1 MTERSIVEAAERLRR
16 HGEPYL
22 VATVVCVN
30 GAAYRHP
37 GARMILTRFRWVA
50 GSVSGGCL
58 EGDISEKGWLRTKDG
73 NPVLVTYDATT
84 SVDSDDDIR
93 SAFGLGCDGTVEVL
107 LERAGVSGR
116 IDALEFASR
125 CLKAHK
131 RGAMATVFHS
141 TDAAIRVG
149 ARLAM
154 AAGGELEQDAD
165 KPDAERAYLID
176 ERVRQAIDADL
187 RGVIENGRAANRIY
201 ETTGGTIEV
210 LIEAVLPPPR
220 LFLYGTGH
228 DAVPVASLARA
239 MGWDV
244 IVCANEAKYSTRER
258 FSMADEVL
266 VGAPQEIVA
275 RIAQSDRAVA
285 VVMNHNCD
293 RDRESLRALLDTKL
307 RYIGVIGP
315 RSRTQRLLREIGV
328 DDEDHRVVGPAGLS
342 IGAETAQELALAIIS
357 ELQAVLAGTPMAD
370 IRHRIAPRFTERA
383 NGSGSFAA
391 IAVASPVK

>member
-1 MTERSIVEAAERLRR
+1 MTERSILEAAERLRR

-84 SVDSDDDIR
+84 SVDNDDDIR

-107 LERAGVSGR
+107 LERAGVAGR

-131 RGAMATVFHS
+131 RGAMTTVFHS
-141 TDAAIRVG
+141 TDPAVRVG
-149 ARLAM
+149 ARLAI
-154 AAGGELEQDAD
+154 AASGELEEEAD
-165 KPDAERAYLID
+165 KLDPVLRDAIG
-176 ERVRQAIDADL
+176 ADM
-187 RGVIENGRAANRIY
+187 RGVIEMGHGTNRTY
-201 ETTGGTIEV
+201 ETAGGRVEV

-220 LFLYGTGH
+220 LFLCGTGH
-228 DAVPVASLARA
+228 DAVPVAALART

-244 IVCANEAKYSTRER
+244 IVCASEAKYSTRER
-258 FSMADEVL
+258 FSMVDEVL
-266 VGAPQEIVA
+266 VGEPDKIAA
-275 RIAQSDRAVA
+275 RIAESDRAVA
-285 VVMNHNCD
+285 LVMNHNCD
-293 RDRESLRALLDTKL
+293 RDRESLRMLLDSKL

-315 RSRTQRLLREIGV
+315 RSRTQRLLREIDA
-328 DDEDHRVVGPAGLS
+328 DDEDPRVVGPAGLQ
-342 IGAETAQELALAIIS
+342 IGAESPQELALAIIS
-357 ELQAVLAGTPMAD
+357 EMQAVLAGTPMAD
-370 IRHRIAPRFTERA
+370 IRQRIAPTLTERGA
-383 NGSGSFAA
+383 GSGSFAS
-391 IAVASPVK
+391 IAVAGPVK

>member
-73 NPVLVTYDATT
+73 NPVLVTYDAMT

-107 LERAGVSGR
+107 LERAGVAGR

-125 CLKAHK
+125 CLKGHT

-149 ARLAM
+149 ARVAL
-154 AAGGELEQDAD
+154 AAGGELEQE
-165 KPDAERAYLID
+165 AEKLDDRI
-176 ERVRQAIDADL
+176 RGAIDADL
-187 RGVIENGRAANRIY
+187 RAVIESGRAANRRY
-201 ETTGGTIEV
+201 ETTNGTIEV
-210 LIEAVLPPPR
+210 LFEAVLPPPR

-228 DAVPVASLARA
+228 DAVPVATLARA
-239 MGWDV
+239 MGWNV

-266 VGAPQEIVA
+266 VGAPQDVVA
-275 RIAQSDRAVA
+275 RIEASDRAVA
-285 VVMNHNCD
+285 LVMNHNCD
-293 RDRESLRALLDTKL
+293 RDRDALRALLDTKL

-315 RSRTQRLLREIGV
+315 RSRTQRLLREIGA
-328 DDEDHRVVGPAGLS
+328 DDEDNRVVGPAGLS
-342 IGAETAQELALAIIS
+342 IGAETPQELALAIIS
-357 ELQAVLAGTPMAD
+357 EMQAVLAGTPMAD
-370 IRHRIAPRFTERA
+370 IRHRIAPVFTERT

>member
-1 MTERSIVEAAERLRR
+1 MSMTERTIVEAAERLRR

-107 LERAGVSGR
+107 LERAGVPGR

-131 RGAMATVFHS
+131 RGAVTTVFHS
-141 TDAAIRVG
+141 TDPAIRVG
-149 ARLAM
+149 ARLAI
-154 AAGGELEQDAD
+154 AAGGELEEEAD
-165 KPDAERAYLID
+165 KLAGPIRD
-176 ERVRQAIDADL
+176 AIDADM
-187 RGVIENGRAANRIY
+187 RGVIELGRAAHRTY
-201 ETTGGTIEV
+201 ETGSGRVEV

-220 LFLYGTGH
+220 LFLCGTGH
-228 DAVPVASLARA
+228 DAVPVASLARS

-244 IVCANEAKYSTRER
+244 IVCASEAKYSTRER
-258 FSMADEVL
+258 FSMVDEVI
-266 VGAPQEIVA
+266 VGAPQDVIA
-275 RIAQSDRAVA
+275 RIGESDRAVA
-285 VVMNHNCD
+285 LVMNHNCE
-293 RDRESLRALLDTKL
+293 RDRESLQMLLGTKL

-315 RSRTQRLLREIGV
+315 RSRTQRLLREAGL
-328 DDEDHRVVGPAGLS
+328 DDEDPRVVGPAGLQ
-342 IGAETAQELALAIIS
+342 IGAESPQELALAIIS
-357 ELQAVLAGTPMAD
+357 EMQAVLAGTPMAD
-370 IRHRIAPRFTERA
+370 IRQRIASPMAERM
-383 NGSGSFAA
+383 NGSGSFAS
-391 IAVASPVK
+391 IAVASPMK

>member
-37 GARMILTRFRWVA
+37 GARMLLTRFRWVA

-58 EGDISEKGWLRTKDG
+58 EGDISEKGWMRTRDG

-84 SVDSDDDIR
+84 NDNDDDIR
-93 SAFGLGCDGTVEVL
+93 SAFGLGCEGTVEVL
-107 LERAGVSGR
+107 LERAGFAGR

-125 CLKAHK
+125 CQRAHK
-131 RGAMATVFHS
+131 RGAVTTVFHS
-141 TDAAIRVG
+141 TDPGVRVG
-149 ARLAM
+149 ARLAIT
-154 AAGGELEQDAD
+154 AGGELEEEEDRLAMH
-165 KPDAERAYLID
+165 
-176 ERVRQAIDADL
+176 VREAIDADM
-187 RGVIENGRAANRIY
+187 RGVIEIGRTANRQY
-201 ETTGGTIEV
+201 ETGAGTIEV

-220 LFLYGTGH
+220 LFLCGTGH
-228 DAVPVASLARA
+228 DAVPVAALART

-266 VGAPQEIVA
+266 VGTPEELAS
-275 RIAQSDRAVA
+275 RIAESDRAVA
-285 VVMNHNCD
+285 LVMNHNCD
-293 RDRESLRALLDTKL
+293 RDREAMHLLLQTKL

-315 RSRTQRLLREIGV
+315 RSRTQRLLRELGA
-328 DDEDHRVVGPAGLS
+328 DDEDPRVVGPAGLD
-342 IGAETAQELALAIIS
+342 IGADSPQELALAIIA
-357 ELQAVLAGTPMAD
+357 EIQAVLANTPMAD
-370 IRHRIAPRFTERA
+370 IRERIGQPMVEVSRMPARSAEKLATA
-383 NGSGSFAA
+383 
-391 IAVASPVK
+391 